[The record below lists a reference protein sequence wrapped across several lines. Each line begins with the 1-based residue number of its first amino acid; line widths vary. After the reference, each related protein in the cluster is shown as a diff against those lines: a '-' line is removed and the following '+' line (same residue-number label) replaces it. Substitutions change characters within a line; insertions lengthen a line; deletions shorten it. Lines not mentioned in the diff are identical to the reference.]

1 MEKNKIKNNIVIV
14 GGGFAGVEAAIALR
28 KKKYNVTLVSNRD
41 YFFIYPISIWIPTG
55 KIPFEKSTLSLHK
68 LSKKHGFKLIID
80 ELQNVKGIE
89 QKIEL
94 KTQTLSYDYLILAIG
109 AGKMKHKGIGN
120 TFSIC
125 GHPEQSLSMKKRFD
139 ELIEQGKGKIA
150 IGFGGN
156 PKDKSGVRGGPA
168 FEIMFNMIHTLKKK
182 KLYEN
187 FTFTFFA
194 PMAEPGARMGKSG
207 YKMLDVMLNKE
218 GIEKR
223 VGKKITGF
231 EANGINIEDG
241 SFIESDLT
249 MFIAASD
256 GPVVLKNSDLPLN
269 EAGFVKTDD
278 SSKVVGFD
286 NVYAVGDVAAME
298 GPDWKA
304 KQGHM
309 AVIMGKNAAYNIDQK
324 IKGSSKRK
332 GYQKHINIL
341 CVMDT
346 GGGAGFVYRKNDKD
360 LFIPMPVIGH
370 WMKKLWGWNYK
381 ITRSLRI

>member
-1 MEKNKIKNNIVIV
+1 MTKSEKIIVV

-28 KKKYNVTLVSNRD
+28 KKKYDVTLVSNRE

-55 KIPFEKSTLSLHK
+55 KIPFEKSTMSLPM
-68 LSKKHGFKLIID
+68 LARKHGFHLIID
-80 ELQNVKGIE
+80 ELLNVNGKG
-89 QKIEL
+89 QTIEL
-94 KTQTLSYDYLILAIG
+94 KTQTLSYDYLVLAVG
-109 AGKMKHKGIGN
+109 AGKMKHKGIEH

-139 ELIEQGKGKIA
+139 ELIAKGEGKIA

-168 FEIMFNMIHTLKKK
+168 FEIMFNFIHELKKRNI
-182 KLYEN
+182 YQN
-187 FTFTFFA
+187 FKFTFFA
-194 PMAEPGARMGKSG
+194 PMAEPGKRMGNSG
-207 YKMLDVMLNKE
+207 YKMLDVLLSKY

-231 EANGINIEDG
+231 ESNGINIEDDT
-241 SFIESDLT
+241 FIESDLT

-256 GPVVLKNSDLPLN
+256 GLPIFQNSDLPLN
-269 EAGFVKTDD
+269 EAGFIKTDD
-278 SSKVVGFD
+278 HSKVLGFD
-286 NVYAVGDVAAME
+286 NIYAVGDVAAMD
-298 GPDWKA
+298 GPEWKA

-309 AVIMGKNAAYNIDQK
+309 AVIMGKNAAFNIDQS
-324 IKGSSKRK
+324 IKGKWERK

-346 GGGAGFVYRKNDKD
+346 GNGAGFVYRKGDKD
-360 LFIPMPVIGH
+360 VFIPMPVFGH
-370 WMKKLWGWNYK
+370 WMKKAWGWNYK
-381 ITRSLRI
+381 ITRSLGI